1 MLNLD
6 LLESLSNYY
15 IEFGI
20 FTSEGMQTVNIPVSS
35 EDTDT
40 IMQMKI
46 GDIMYFTE
54 YGTLSLPGTFVLEK
68 SLYQINYLLNE
79 SLSDLVD
86 RILEE
91 KIQNESEID
100 SYFQELCLK
109 IQTLVQNYI
118 RSMIQN
124 NNKLDNLLN
133 VDNTDNKY
141 IYDLDKLSDYIKC
154 KYFKK

>member
-1 MLNLD
+1 MFNLD

-35 EDTDT
+35 EDKDT

-118 RSMIQN
+118 RSIIQN

>member
-1 MLNLD
+1 MFNLN

-86 RILEE
+86 EILEE

-100 SYFQELCLK
+100 SYFQGLCLK

>member
-118 RSMIQN
+118 RSIIQN

>member
-1 MLNLD
+1 MFNLD